1 MSAISLRLP
10 NSIHR
15 RVRDVARHDGVSI
28 NQFISVAVSE
38 KISALEAEDYLEARA
53 NRGSMARFHEIL
65 SKAPNVDPIP
75 EDRL

>member
-15 RVRDVARHDGVSI
+15 RVRDVAKHDGVSI

-53 NRGSMARFHEIL
+53 NRGSMTKFHEIL
-65 SKAPNVDPIP
+65 SRAPNVEPAP
-75 EDRL
+75 EDRI